1 MSTELPAV
9 PESCAQCPH
18 LDRFHSTCSH
28 PYRQL
33 IMRELDGDYAHC
45 PVFPSIRS
53 EAMRDLEDRLD

>member
-28 PYRQL
+28 PFRQL
-33 IMRELDGDYAHC
+33 IIQELDGGHTRC
-45 PVFPSIRS
+45 PVFSSIRT
-53 EAMRDLEDRLD
+53 EAMQDLEERLG